1 MYVNLIFYLLDVTQQ
16 LSVSLY
22 VFSSVLVF

>member
-1 MYVNLIFYLLDVTQQ
+1 MYVNLFFYLLDATQQ
-16 LSVSLY
+16 VSVSLY